1 MANSDVCR
9 FRLPPR
15 LRRLIEA
22 RRGEATISA
31 WLRAAV
37 AHRLELEHD
46 IGPPLRELLREHDRQ
61 LRGLGINLN
70 QLAQRA
76 NEGRPVVLPQQLLE
90 EIDAR
95 IRESRLVLSELKTRL
110 PE

>member
-1 MANSDVCR
+1 MPNPRVCL
-9 FRLPPR
+9 RLPER
-15 LRRLIEA
+15 LCRLID
-22 RRGEATISA
+22 RQRGGMTLSA
-31 WLRAAV
+31 WLRDAAS
-37 AHRLELEHD
+37 HRIAIESGINPALVSALADHN
-46 IGPPLRELLREHDRQ
+46 RQ

>member
-1 MANSDVCR
+1 MPNPRVCL
-9 FRLPPR
+9 RLPER
-15 LRRLIEA
+15 LWRLID
-22 RRGEATISA
+22 RQRGGMTLSA
-31 WLRAAV
+31 WLRDAAS
-37 AHRLELEHD
+37 HRIAIESGINPALVSALADHN
-46 IGPPLRELLREHDRQ
+46 RQ